1 MDKKQLISRLNIGK
15 SLDFGDVLSESFE
28 LLKNTWVNALLFVV
42 MQVAVITPIYF
53 IVFFATILIGGIG
66 VFFESFLN
74 GSNSQSQSTIVTVL
88 FVVLFIVIYVFFIVL
103 YHVMYLGYM
112 KTIRDADLG
121 KNFDIKKMF
130 YFLKTRYLGKV
141 LGIMVLS
148 LILIMTSLLLCFF
161 PILFVI
167 PFLSKINT
175 VFAYNPE
182 LSISDVFLIAF
193 ETTKKHF
200 GILLGLNIVS
210 IMMSQLG
217 VIACGVGMLF
227 TFSYVLV
234 VDYVTY
240 KKIFG
245 FDSKLDDDINLIV
258 NKDN

>member
-53 IVFFATILIGGIG
+53 IVLFAAILIGGTG
-66 VFFESFLN
+66 VFFDSFLN
-74 GSNSQSQSTIVTVL
+74 GGNSQSQSTIVTVL
-88 FVVLFIVIYVFFIVL
+88 FVVVFSVIYVFFIAFS
-103 YHVMYLGYM
+103 HAMYLGYI

-121 KNFDIKKMF
+121 ENFEIKKIF
-130 YFLKTRYLGKV
+130 YFLKMRCLGKV
-141 LGIMVLS
+141 LGIMVLC
-148 LILIMTSLLLCFF
+148 LILIMTSFLLCFL

-167 PFLSKINT
+167 PFLSKVNT

-193 ETTKKHF
+193 EATKKHF
-200 GILLGLNIVS
+200 GILLGLSIVS
-210 IMMSQLG
+210 IMISQLG
-217 VIACGVGMLF
+217 VIACGIGMFF

-258 NKDN
+258 NKGN